1 MDTLCKAKK
10 LQAINTHKTQFLH
23 NIISHLLIPLICSL
37 ICFSPYWFP
46 ALCSSF
52 KQFLFVSFSSSSFFS
67 PKWLFVVVNVIVVFL
82 VGESLLVG
90 SHSSSAAEIYDE
102 YVEWSR
108 SLRGVS
114 FPSSTLQENAEQSKM
129 EMNLIS
135 HEEKRVTSVE
145 EEQDKEEIKQ
155 VIESFIRGSEE
166 DKEVEDE
173 KEGDEEE
180 KEDGEEESGLP
191 SEELNKRV
199 EEFIARVNKQRW
211 VEEAR
216 LLVSS

>member
-1 MDTLCKAKK
+1 
-10 LQAINTHKTQFLH
+10 
-23 NIISHLLIPLICSL
+23 
-37 ICFSPYWFP
+37 
-46 ALCSSF
+46 
-52 KQFLFVSFSSSSFFS
+52 
-67 PKWLFVVVNVIVVFL
+67 
-82 VGESLLVG
+82 
-90 SHSSSAAEIYDE
+90 
-102 YVEWSR
+102 
-108 SLRGVS
+108 
-114 FPSSTLQENAEQSKM
+114 M

-199 EEFIARVNKQRW
+199 EEFIARVNKQC
-211 VEEAR
+211 VI
-216 LLVSS
+216 